1 MGHQPV
7 AAAEM
12 CACRRYKHGIQ
23 TEAGQVY
30 GDKPQ
35 GYPRVS
41 LRGPRQTQ
49 GWWRPFVFVEGNF
62 LPRQPSLST
71 AALTPTLPLPISSS
85 AAAAVPGSI
94 LPQWIAGG
102 VRWAGRSV

>member
-35 GYPRVS
+35 GCPRVS

-62 LPRQPSLST
+62 LST
-71 AALTPTLPLPISSS
+71 TTLPLHRPILPPPASSGAS
-85 AAAAVPGSI
+85 AAVPGSI
-94 LPQWIAGG
+94 LHGG
-102 VRWAGRSV
+102 